1 MLPIHISIIIYI
13 YIFFYDNDVNSC
25 LLDISTSVGQWCCV
39 IASVVWQA
47 VGFWL
52 HWFHRWLFSLYKPWD
67 NGKIY

>member
-1 MLPIHISIIIYI
+1 
-13 YIFFYDNDVNSC
+13 VNSC

-52 HWFHRWLFSLYKPWD
+52 HWFHGWLFSLYKPWD